1 MGAHSTILSTFLLCF
16 LNAAIELWRKNQM
29 GPYSMAFSC
38 LRPSI
43 FPRSINLIP
52 KPLESLFKESAT
64 NLAISKGEFLLL
76 L

>member
-1 MGAHSTILSTFLLCF
+1 
-16 LNAAIELWRKNQM
+16 M

-38 LRPSI
+38 LWPSI
-43 FPRSINLIP
+43 SPRSINLIP
-52 KPLESLFKESAT
+52 KPLESLFKESAP